1 MSFADELRK
10 KSVQAPEEE
19 RSEENRYLNEIYF
32 SLKEGIVRC
41 FLKKCYEEASRGET
55 SYQMYIDFMHMIGI
69 IHEQERIYV
78 NQKDYTYV
86 EHVLR
91 TNKNDLR
98 EFIEKEM
105 QKNGFQNIKVKISA
119 SRLTGYLIRISVA
132 W

>member
-10 KSVQAPEEE
+10 KSDQAPVEE

-41 FLKKCYEEASRGET
+41 FLKKCYEEAARGET
-55 SYQMYIDFMHMIGI
+55 SNQMFIDFMHMVGI

-78 NQKDYTYV
+78 NQKDYTYI

-91 TNKNDLR
+91 VNKTDLHD
-98 EFIEKEM
+98 FIVAEM
-105 QKNGFQNIKVKISA
+105 EKNGFKDIKVKVSA
-119 SRLTGYLIRISVA
+119 GRLSGYLIRISVS

>member
-10 KSVQAPEEE
+10 KSDQAPVEE
-19 RSEENRYLNEIYF
+19 RTEENRYLNEIYF

-55 SYQMYIDFMHMIGI
+55 SVQMYIDFMHMIGI

-78 NQKDYTYV
+78 NQKDYSYV

-98 EFIEKEM
+98 TFIETEM
-105 QKNGFQNIKVKISA
+105 QKNGFKDIKVRISA
-119 SRLTGYLIRISVA
+119 SRLAGYLIRISVA

>member
-55 SYQMYIDFMHMIGI
+55 SYQIYIDFMHMIGI

-119 SRLTGYLIRISVA
+119 SRLAGYLIRISVS

>member
-10 KSVQAPEEE
+10 KSDQAPVEE

-41 FLKKCYEEASRGET
+41 YLKKCYEQASRGET

-69 IHEQERIYV
+69 IHEQERIFV
-78 NQKDYTYV
+78 NQKNYTYV

-91 TNKNDLR
+91 INKTDLR
-98 EFIEKEM
+98 EFIEQEM
-105 QKNGFQNIKVKISA
+105 QKNGFKNIKVKVSA
-119 SRLTGYLIRISVA
+119 SRLTGYLIRISVS

>member
-86 EHVLR
+86 EHMLR

>member
-10 KSVQAPEEE
+10 KSDQAPVEE

-55 SYQMYIDFMHMIGI
+55 TYQMYIDFMHMIGI

-91 TNKNDLR
+91 VNKNDLR
-98 EFIEKEM
+98 DFITAEM
-105 QKNGFQNIKVKISA
+105 QKNGFQNVKVKISA
-119 SRLTGYLIRISVA
+119 SRLSGYLIRISVS

>member
-10 KSVQAPEEE
+10 QSDQAPVEE
-19 RSEENRYLNEIYF
+19 RTEENRYLNEIYF

-55 SYQMYIDFMHMIGI
+55 SYQMYIDFMHMVGI
-69 IHEQERIYV
+69 IHEQERIFV
-78 NQKDYTYV
+78 APKDYNYI

-91 TNKNDLR
+91 VNKADLQT
-98 EFIEKEM
+98 FITTEM
-105 QKNGFQNIKVKISA
+105 QKNGFKDIKVKVSA
-119 SRLTGYLIRISVA
+119 GRLSGYLIRISVT

>member
-10 KSVQAPEEE
+10 KSDMAPKEE
-19 RSEENRYLNEIYF
+19 RNEENRYLNEIYF

-55 SYQMYIDFMHMIGI
+55 SLQMYIDFMHIVGI

-78 NQKDYTYV
+78 NQTDYPYV
-86 EHVLR
+86 EHVLKV
-91 TNKNDLR
+91 NKNDLKD
-98 EFIEKEM
+98 FIITEM
-105 QKNGFQNIKVKISA
+105 KKNGFSDIGVRISA
-119 SRLTGYLIRISVA
+119 SKLSGYLIRISVS

>member
-91 TNKNDLR
+91 INKNDLR

-105 QKNGFQNIKVKISA
+105 QKNGFQDIKVKISA
-119 SRLTGYLIRISVA
+119 SRLTGYLIRIGVS

>member
-10 KSVQAPEEE
+10 KSDQAPVEE
-19 RSEENRYLNEIYF
+19 RTQENRYLNEIYF

-55 SYQMYIDFMHMIGI
+55 SFQMYIDFMHMIGI
-69 IHEQERIYV
+69 IHEQERIFV

-91 TNKNDLR
+91 TNKADLQQ
-98 EFIEKEM
+98 FIEGEL
-105 QKNGFQNIKVKISA
+105 QKNGFKDIKVKISA
-119 SRLTGYLIRISVA
+119 GRFSGYLIRMSVS

>member
-10 KSVQAPEEE
+10 KSDQAPVEE
-19 RSEENRYLNEIYF
+19 RTEENRYLNEIYF

-55 SYQMYIDFMHMIGI
+55 AFQMYIDFMHMVGI
-69 IHEQERIYV
+69 IHEQERIFV
-78 NQKDYTYV
+78 SQKDYNYI

-91 TNKNDLR
+91 VNKVDLQN
-98 EFIEKEM
+98 FITTEM
-105 QKNGFQNIKVKISA
+105 QKNGFKDIKVKVSA
-119 SRLTGYLIRISVA
+119 GRLAGYLIRISVT